1 MRDSSLGRGF
11 RVILLLAVLLTVLVG
26 VGLLVPSHPRL
37 AVVGAVGVL
46 ALGIAS
52 ISPSFIPLLCVPVLI
67 LVARVSIGG
76 VQLSVSDVAL
86 ATATLP
92 ALAFGQRPYSTSM
105 RTLLWLNAGYQF
117 ATLFTV
123 VNNPYTAN
131 AVEWV
136 HAWFLISGALVVG
149 WTVGRHGAGR
159 LGLTLLMGSIV
170 LLALVT
176 LVQATRQYLSG
187 DFSEVYVTW
196 PYDMHKN
203 FVGGICAIGA
213 TIAYVR
219 PVWTRWSSRVALP
232 VFGFLVAAI
241 LVTQSRQAL
250 IGLVASL
257 VVVVLRTRSDRRR
270 SKLVLLLAVPALVG
284 VTLMVRDQVR
294 SGNRFNS
301 VFQRLNWFQDSLT
314 VWGTDP
320 WFGAGLRWWYTDRFT
335 VRFQPPNAEIE
346 VLTTA
351 GVVGL
356 AAFLVMVVGS
366 LVVLGR
372 MDPLYGTLALAVLIC
387 RLAQTQFDLYW
398 VTSQASIPLVVVG
411 ICLGTQAHAAAAALP
426 PVAPRSVED
435 GSTDHEP
442 TRLLELPP
450 PRGQATWVRHVP
462 PVHTAVGPAES
473 RR

>member
-1 MRDSSLGRGF
+1 MKVDSTLRRGVQVTLG
-11 RVILLLAVLLTVLVG
+11 LAVLLTVLVG

-37 AVVGAVGVL
+37 AVVGAVSVL

-52 ISPSFIPLLCVPVLI
+52 ISPSFIPLLCIPLLI
-67 LVARVSIGG
+67 LVARVSVGG

-86 ATATLP
+86 AAATIP
-92 ALAFGQRPYSTSM
+92 AVAFGQRPYSTPM

-149 WTVGRHGAGR
+149 WTVGRSGAGR
-159 LGLTLLMGSIV
+159 LGLTLLMGSII

-176 LVQATRQYLSG
+176 LVQATRQYLTG

-203 FVGGICAIGA
+203 FVGTICAIGA

-219 PVWTRWSSRVALP
+219 PEWMRWSSRVALP
-232 VFGFLVAAI
+232 VFAFLVAAI

-250 IGLVASL
+250 IGLVAAL

-270 SKLVLLLAVPALVG
+270 SKLVLLLTVPALVG
-284 VTLMVRDQVR
+284 VTVMVRDQVR
-294 SGNRFNS
+294 SGNQFNS

-356 AAFLVMVVGS
+356 VAFLVMIVGS

-372 MDPLYGTLALAVLIC
+372 MEPLYGTLALAVLVC

-398 VTSQASIPLVVVG
+398 VASQASIPLVVVG
-411 ICLGTQAHAAAAALP
+411 ICLGMQAHAAAAAP
-426 PVAPRSVED
+426 QPVGRSVKD

-442 TRLLELPP
+442 TRVLDLPR
-450 PRGQATWVRHVP
+450 PRGQVTWVRHVP
-462 PVHTAVGPAES
+462 PVRTAVGPAES